1 MTESTQPAE
10 PRQEAGVEP
19 ATAAAERVP
28 EAAADGGGP
37 VGRPAGLDRAVV
49 QRTTIK
55 ALVASQ
61 ILGGVGM
68 ASGIAVGALLAEQLS
83 GSETLAG
90 FGTTT
95 QVLGGALIA
104 IPVARLMAA
113 RGRRPGL
120 VLGYALALVGAAVVV
135 TSAVAGS
142 FPLMLVGMF
151 LFGGGTTANGQARY
165 AAADLAAPE
174 HRGRD
179 LSIVVWSTTI
189 GSVLGPNLVGP
200 GQALADV
207 VGIPGLAGAFLF
219 SLAGFVLALLVVGR
233 LLRPDPL
240 LTARALERAARAV
253 AARHADGSGSA
264 DSARRAG
271 GADSARRVGGAGSA
285 RRVGG
290 AGSARRHP
298 DSADAD
304 HDGSMRRA
312 LATIRSNALALEAV
326 LVIALGHLVMVSVMV
341 MTPLHMAH
349 GDAALEVIGF
359 VISVHILGMYAFS
372 PIVGMAVDRWGS
384 RRVAMLGGAVLAVA
398 AFLASR
404 SDTGWSGLLL
414 GALFLLGVGWSCTL
428 VSGSTLLTNA
438 VTTGE
443 RPAVQGL
450 SDVLMGLAGA
460 GGGAVAGVVVGG
472 PGYAWLAGGAA
483 VVGIVIIGIALAAML
498 RHAAGERGPA

>member
-1 MTESTQPAE
+1 MTEPVQPADPVSGSASE
-10 PRQEAGVEP
+10 PG
-19 ATAAAERVP
+19 TAAPGR
-28 EAAADGGGP
+28 EAAVA
-37 VGRPAGLDRAVV
+37 RPAGSLGALDRAAV
-49 QRTTIK
+49 QRSTIK

-61 ILGGVGM
+61 VLGGVGM

-120 VLGYALALVGAAVVV
+120 VLGYALALLGAATVV

-165 AAADLAAPE
+165 AAADLALPQ

-200 GQALADV
+200 GQALAEA
-207 VGIPGLAGAFLF
+207 VGVPGLAGAFLF

-240 LTARALERAARAV
+240 LTARVLERAEQEPAGREPAG
-253 AARHADGSGSA
+253 REQAD
-264 DSARRAG
+264 
-271 GADSARRVGGAGSA
+271 VGRAGSA
-285 RRVGG
+285 QRHTTR
-290 AGSARRHP
+290 SA
-298 DSADAD
+298 AE

-312 LATIRSNALALEAV
+312 YATIRSNALAFEAV

-349 GDAALEVIGF
+349 GDAGLEVIGF

-372 PIVGMAVDRWGS
+372 PVVGLAVDRWGS
-384 RRVAMLGGAVLAVA
+384 RRVAMLGGAVLAAA

-404 SDTGWSGLLL
+404 SETGWSGLLL

-438 VTTGE
+438 VTTAE
-443 RPAVQGL
+443 RPGVQGL

-472 PGYAWLAGGAA
+472 PGYAWLAGGSA
-483 VVGIVIIGIALAAML
+483 VVGLVIIGIALAATV
-498 RHAAGERGPA
+498 RHASGAHASA

>member
-1 MTESTQPAE
+1 MIDSPSSSDERSLPVA
-10 PRQEAGVEP
+10 PSVPVIDREA
-19 ATAAAERVP
+19 
-28 EAAADGGGP
+28 
-37 VGRPAGLDRAVV
+37 V
-49 QRTTIK
+49 QRQTIK
-55 ALVASQ
+55 SLVASQ
-61 ILGGVGM
+61 VLGGVGM
-68 ASGIAVGALLAEQLS
+68 ASGIAVGALLAERLS
-83 GSETLAG
+83 GSQTLAG
-90 FGTTT
+90 LGTTT

-120 VLGYALALVGAAVVV
+120 VLGYVLALVGAATVV

-165 AAADLAAPE
+165 AAADLALPA

-200 GQALADV
+200 GKAVAEA
-207 VGIPGLAGAFLF
+207 VGIPGLAGSFLF
-219 SLAGFVLALLVVGR
+219 SLAGFVLALVVVGR

-240 LTARALERAARAV
+240 LTARALERASRAEEGE
-253 AARHADGSGSA
+253 RHTESSEAN
-264 DSARRAG
+264 
-271 GADSARRVGGAGSA
+271 
-285 RRVGG
+285 
-290 AGSARRHP
+290 
-298 DSADAD
+298 

-312 LATIRSNALALEAV
+312 LGTLRTNTLALEAV

-341 MTPLHMAH
+341 MTPLHMSH
-349 GDAALEVIGF
+349 GHADLEVIGF

-372 PIVGMAVDRWGS
+372 PLVGMAVDRWGS
-384 RRVAMLGGAVLAVA
+384 RRVAMAGGAILAVA

-404 SDTGWSGLLL
+404 SETGWSGLLL
-414 GALFLLGVGWSCTL
+414 VALFLLGVGWSFTL

-460 GGGAVAGVVVGG
+460 GGGALAGVVVGG

-483 VVGIVIIGIALAAML
+483 VVGIVIMGIALAAML
-498 RHAAGERGPA
+498 RHASRVRASA